1 MAKLELERKVGR
13 LLLGRI
19 PSTSL
24 DAQYREALEN
34 GAIGGVTIFREN
46 SESLEQLSM
55 LVGEIV
61 ESSYHIPIISVDQ
74 EGGAVQ
80 RLDKAITPLPSPMA
94 LAACGDED
102 LLEKITCLS
111 ARQLKMLGVNCLL
124 APVLDVASNFVNPTV
139 ASRAFGSS
147 PDLVGRFGQIVA
159 ESIAAEGIVPV
170 GKHFPGH
177 GSATEDSHFSLAI
190 NSDPIEMVWKKDL
203 APFKTALS
211 SLPAV
216 MVGHIWVKEID
227 EDRLPAS
234 LSRRVTHSI
243 LRDYLGFDG
252 IVMTDDLIMKGVT
265 GLFGLGEAAV
275 MALEAGNDLLLVCG
289 TIDETMEAHNA
300 ILSAVEEGR
309 IPEAQL
315 DQSLARLKRHFS
327 KKPGTCSPS
336 QARKF
341 ARLKR
346 LVKEG
351 ERLSYS
357 ASLRGIAIVRGRI
370 PELAGSNWTILV
382 PDHPRYSFSIHRY
395 LCEAIGLAV
404 DDSTLTVKRYSVQPT
419 FEEACDITEQMR
431 GKNCILLT
439 FRSLYHEDQLRL
451 AQMVADVCLEKLAVS
466 TDSPFDVLAMPD
478 WPNVIATHDPSN
490 QAMRALAQVLVT
502 RTAPGTS
509 PVQPDPIPV

>member
-124 APVLDVASNFVNPTV
+124 APVLDVASNYVNPTV

-190 NSDPIEMVWKKDL
+190 NSDPIEM
-203 APFKTALS
+203 
-211 SLPAV
+211 
-216 MVGHIWVKEID
+216 
-227 EDRLPAS
+227 
-234 LSRRVTHSI
+234 
-243 LRDYLGFDG
+243 
-252 IVMTDDLIMKGVT
+252 
-265 GLFGLGEAAV
+265 
-275 MALEAGNDLLLVCG
+275 
-289 TIDETMEAHNA
+289 
-300 ILSAVEEGR
+300 
-309 IPEAQL
+309 
-315 DQSLARLKRHFS
+315 
-327 KKPGTCSPS
+327 
-336 QARKF
+336 
-341 ARLKR
+341 
-346 LVKEG
+346 
-351 ERLSYS
+351 
-357 ASLRGIAIVRGRI
+357 
-370 PELAGSNWTILV
+370 
-382 PDHPRYSFSIHRY
+382 
-395 LCEAIGLAV
+395 
-404 DDSTLTVKRYSVQPT
+404 
-419 FEEACDITEQMR
+419 
-431 GKNCILLT
+431 
-439 FRSLYHEDQLRL
+439 
-451 AQMVADVCLEKLAVS
+451 
-466 TDSPFDVLAMPD
+466 
-478 WPNVIATHDPSN
+478 
-490 QAMRALAQVLVT
+490 
-502 RTAPGTS
+502 
-509 PVQPDPIPV
+509 